1 MSNCNKLF
9 LDYNKEITPSQ
20 DQLGRMRASREALE
34 KKIFDEIQEQLQ
46 MSVSFLIQGSNAPDM
61 KTIIIKEDGTY
72 DVDRGVY
79 LPQKPDV
86 SATTVQK
93 YVLDAVEDHTA
104 DGAEHRKK
112 CIRVLYQ
119 ADYNIDFP
127 CYYEVAGE
135 SYCYLAVKND
145 GWIRDDPFK
154 MIEWFGNFK
163 DEDGQLV
170 RMVKYLKGWASKCA
184 CKMPSGIALT
194 IWAAK
199 HFKRYENRDDKCLFK
214 ILMDIQTE
222 ILFSVS
228 CYAPVEPFDD
238 VTAKLSIDQ
247 KNRFREELDNFC
259 AAAKKA
265 IEEDNQLKSSKM
277 WRKYL
282 GDRFPEGVDED
293 LDKKETLLMASAS
306 LVLNKT
312 AKLSPSG
319 QINSNSGVSHQDHRN
334 YGG

>member
-20 DQLGRMRASREALE
+20 DQLARMRASREALE
-34 KKIFDEIQEQLQ
+34 KKIFDTLQEVLN

-61 KTIIIKEDGTY
+61 RTIIIKENGTY

-93 YVLDAVEDHTA
+93 YVLDAVDDHTA

-127 CYYEVAGE
+127 CYYEVSGE
-135 SYCYLAVKND
+135 SYCYLAVKDN
-145 GWIRDDPFK
+145 GWVKDDPSK
-154 MIEWFGNFK
+154 MIEWFCNFK
-163 DEDGQLV
+163 DDDGQLV
-170 RMVKYLKGWASKCA
+170 RIVKYLKGWASKCG
-184 CKMPSGIALT
+184 CKMPGGIGLT

-199 HFKRYENRDDKCLFK
+199 HFKACKDRDDKCLLNVLK
-214 ILMDIQTE
+214 GIQSE
-222 ILFSVS
+222 VLFSIS
-228 CYAPVEPFDD
+228 CFAPVEPFDD
-238 VTAKLSIDQ
+238 VTANLSTDQ
-247 KNRFREELDNFC
+247 KGKFQEELEDFC
-259 AAAKKA
+259 TGAENA
-265 IEEDNQLKSSKM
+265 IEENNQHKASKI

-282 GDRFPEGVDED
+282 GDRFPDGVDED
-293 LDKKETLLMASAS
+293 IDKKEALLMASAS

-312 AKLSPSG
+312 AKLSPTG
-319 QINSNSGVSHQDHRN
+319 QINNNTGVSHQSHRN